1 MINKS
6 TKLDKSELSV
16 FLHDTLHDSAFQ
28 TFSDLGYK
36 PKSMDE
42 KELVKNIGK
51 ANFIGIRST
60 IQIKNPELEK
70 AQNLFGIGCYTV
82 GYNNVKIDQA
92 RKYGIPV
99 FNSPYDST
107 RSVAEGAM
115 GRIFALAQKLSEHN
129 SNMHNGKWIKL
140 VGDGSMEILGKTLGI
155 IGYGNIGSQLGQI
168 ATSNGMDVMY
178 FDIRQKQSYGTNKS
192 CKSLKE
198 VLEESDFISLHVPE
212 TPETIRMIGKK
223 ELSLMKKGSFLI
235 NTSRGK
241 VVDLN
246 ALEQEIKS
254 GRLAGAAL
262 DVFPDEPKNSHGDFI
277 NPLTGYPNVLLTP
290 HICGSSQEAQER
302 IGISVSKS
310 LIKFYET
317 GNTDGAICFPNVH
330 LDHAKNSYRILYI
343 HRNLPGADAEISE
356 IISKA
361 GLNVNSKMLKTEE
374 DIGYLIIDI
383 DKDSKEIGS
392 DLENKIKSLDKY
404 VKLRFLD

>member
-129 SNMHNGKWIKL
+129 SNMHNGKWIKP
-140 VGDGSMEILGKTLGI
+140 VGDGSMEILGKTL
-155 IGYGNIGSQLGQI
+155 
-168 ATSNGMDVMY
+168 
-178 FDIRQKQSYGTNKS
+178 
-192 CKSLKE
+192 
-198 VLEESDFISLHVPE
+198 
-212 TPETIRMIGKK
+212 ETIRMIGKK

-343 HRNLPGADAEISE
+343 HRNLPGADAE
-356 IISKA
+356 
-361 GLNVNSKMLKTEE
+361 
-374 DIGYLIIDI
+374 
-383 DKDSKEIGS
+383 
-392 DLENKIKSLDKY
+392 
-404 VKLRFLD
+404 